1 MYSVVQYLEV
11 VDNFTLLCYDVI
23 LYCLYYQIIAEADA
37 AGGMTQYIESGRAKL
52 RIEES
57 ATLKQGRIDSG
68 KEVIVGVN
76 KYRLVRTRKLAF
88 RPLQNR

>member
-1 MYSVVQYLEV
+1 VVSHIADEHLA
-11 VDNFTLLCYDVI
+11 LLHLVSCCY
-23 LYCLYYQIIAEADA
+23 CNYQIIAEADA

-76 KYRLVRTRKLAF
+76 KYRLVRTPK
-88 RPLQNR
+88 

>member
-1 MYSVVQYLEV
+1 
-11 VDNFTLLCYDVI
+11 
-23 LYCLYYQIIAEADA
+23 
-37 AGGMTQYIESGRAKL
+37 MTQYIESGRAKL

-76 KYRLVRTRKLAF
+76 KYRLVRTPVSYCKIFVTKLWKYCYH
-88 RPLQNR
+88 